1 MFSLAFSQR
10 ATGPSVVCE
19 GSDVTLQCVI
29 VFINADNATY
39 ALSSLWSRDLILAT
53 TLPNHSQVFNSTI
66 GVATNLVITNVTL
79 EDDNNVY
86 ICSNPD
92 LSVTSS
98 VVLNVT
104 GNMCKC
110 EHRYYCW
117 DECTFS
123 TFKVKMNECSNDL
136 FHLFC
141 EDLFSLITENRLEN

>member
-29 VFINADNATY
+29 VFIRADNTASTS
-39 ALSSLWSRDLILAT
+39 SSLWIKAPNVQAT
-53 TLPNHSQVFNSTI
+53 TLPNHRQVFNSAT

-86 ICSNPD
+86 ICRSPD
-92 LSVTSS
+92 LSITSS
-98 VVLNVT
+98 VVLNVIG

-110 EHRYYCW
+110 ENSYYCW
-117 DECTFS
+117 DEC
-123 TFKVKMNECSNDL
+123 VKMNECSNDL
-136 FHLFC
+136 FHSFC
-141 EDLFSLITENRLEN
+141 EDLFSLITENRLQN